1 MPDMP
6 YSLLPFDDALQYI
19 SDKQDMSE
27 PIRYVLDHLDEWQ
40 LIWYG
45 SQRKTY
51 VNWNFRQRNT
61 RGSKAAFSRWIP

>member
-1 MPDMP
+1 MPDMS

-19 SDKQDMSE
+19 SDKQDTRG

-40 LIWYG
+40 PIWYG

-51 VNWNFRQRNT
+51 VN
-61 RGSKAAFSRWIP
+61 

>member
-19 SDKQDMSE
+19 SDKQDMRE
-27 PIRYVLDHLDEWQ
+27 PIRYVLDYLDEWQ
-40 LIWYG
+40 PIWYG

-51 VNWNFRQRNT
+51 VN
-61 RGSKAAFSRWIP
+61 